1 MSKRIGL
8 GIIGLGAMGTELLE
22 AAARHDDFDVVLCA
36 DVNETA
42 VARESGKYPNI
53 DFTTLPDAVAAA
65 ENLDAVY
72 IATPPRFHAAYAM
85 EAMRRG
91 KAVFCEKP
99 LAVDLAEG
107 QAMAYLADQ
116 MGVVTAVNFALA
128 DRHATLDI
136 ERALGAGELGSVGS
150 VEIRLAFPQWPRAF
164 QADASWLWGRL
175 EGGFVREVFSHFA
188 YLTDRL
194 IGELEP
200 VFVSL
205 DFPQGG
211 EASEIS
217 AFGLFRASGV
227 PVRVFGQAGLAVPES
242 YEWVVSGSR
251 RSYRLRNWGDLQV
264 SDGKTWEDVV
274 LKGERGSEYTR
285 LSAFARAIR
294 GEPQTNLADFA
305 AGLRVQ
311 RAVEAFHAKT
321 N

>member
-8 GIIGLGAMGTELLE
+8 GIVGLGAMGTELLE
-22 AAARHDDFDVVLCA
+22 AAARHDDFEVMLCA
-36 DVNETA
+36 DVNEAA
-42 VARESGKYPNI
+42 VTRERRRYPGI
-53 DFTTLPDAVAAA
+53 GFTTEPRTVVAS
-65 ENLDAVY
+65 EGVDAVY

-85 EAMRRG
+85 EAMRAG

-107 QAMAYLADQ
+107 QAMADLAAQ
-116 MGVVTAVNFALA
+116 TGVVAAVNFALS
-128 DRHATLDI
+128 DRHATLEI
-136 ERALGAGELGSVGS
+136 ERALAAGELGNVGGAD
-150 VEIRLAFPQWPRAF
+150 IRLAFPQWPRAF
-164 QADASWLWGRL
+164 QADAGWLSGRA

-200 VFVSL
+200 VFATL
-205 DFPQGG
+205 DFPQGD

-217 AFGLFRASGV
+217 AFGLFRAGGI

-242 YEWVVSGSR
+242 YEWVISGSH
-251 RSYRLRNWGDLQV
+251 RSYRLRNWGELQV
-264 SDGKTWEDVV
+264 SDGKAWQDVT
-274 LKGERGSEYTR
+274 LLSERGSEYTR

-311 RAVEAFHAKT
+311 RAVEAFHAKA

>member
-22 AAARHDDFDVVLCA
+22 AAASHDDFKVVLCA
-36 DVNETA
+36 DVNEAA
-42 VARESGKYPNI
+42 VARERRKYSGI
-53 DFTTLPDAVAAA
+53 DFTTEPEAVVAA

-85 EAMRRG
+85 AAMRAG

-107 QAMAYLADQ
+107 EAMADLARTT
-116 MGVVTAVNFALA
+116 GLANAVNFALA
-128 DRHATLDI
+128 DRHATLEI
-136 ERALGAGELGSVGS
+136 ERAFSAGELGRVGS

-164 QADASWLWGRL
+164 QADASWLAGRA

-188 YLTDRL
+188 YLTDRF

-205 DFPQGG
+205 DLPQGG
-211 EASEIS
+211 EACEIS
-217 AFGLFRASGV
+217 AFGLFRAGGV

-242 YEWVVSGSR
+242 YEWTIAGSR
-251 RSYRLRNWGDLQV
+251 RAYRLRNWGELQV
-264 SDGKTWEDVV
+264 SDGESWQNVA
-274 LKGERGSEYTR
+274 LSGERGSEYTR

-311 RAVEAFHAKT
+311 RAVEAFHAKAG
-321 N
+321 